1 MSKAQELNKM
11 RERRGYTA
19 PIRTLEVIDGA
30 TTMESY
36 YEGILSDE
44 EIEVALRSVRRHIVG
59 GANRTLIS
67 AETPLRSC
75 RIGTCRRLSAG

>member
-1 MSKAQELNKM
+1 MYNLYEHVPEGKQLCLGEYETLQACQRATE
-11 RERRGYTA
+11 
-19 PIRTLEVIDGA
+19 IRWDI
-30 TTMESY
+30 
-36 YEGILSDE
+36 I
-44 EIEVALRSVRRHIVG
+44 VRRHIVG